1 MLCLKT
7 GETGRMFKK
16 ILIANRGEIAL
27 RVIRACQAMG
37 IATVAVH
44 SEADVA
50 ATHVAAADEAFLIGP
65 PPVAQSYLN
74 GAKIIEVAKACGAE
88 AIHPGYG
95 LLSENADFA
104 RACDAAEITFIG
116 PSPAAMAAMGD
127 KVKARETMAKAGVP
141 VVPGSGPVTSAEEAL
156 AFAATIGYP
165 VMVKA
170 SAGGGGIGMQL
181 VTSPD
186 ELEKAVKLCGSR
198 AKAYFGSDVIY
209 LEKAITKPRH
219 IEVQLLADHF
229 DNILVLHE
237 RECSIQRRHQKVVE
251 ECPSPGVSPEARRCL
266 AERAIAAARAIQ
278 YANAGTLEF
287 LMDADGSFYFLEM
300 NTRLQVEHPVTEMVT
315 GIDIVQWQIRIAAGE
330 KLTLTS
336 VPLNGHAIECRLY
349 AEDPETFMPSPGTI
363 ESFVPPTGEGLRHDV
378 GVASGSVVTPFYDP
392 MLGKLIAWG
401 ETRDEAIARLSDALD
416 RYEVSGI
423 KTNLPL
429 LQRIAADA
437 AFAAG
442 DLDTGFI
449 ARMPQATTV

>member
-1 MLCLKT
+1 
-7 GETGRMFKK
+7 MFKK

-37 IATVAVH
+37 IATVAVY
-44 SEADVA
+44 SEADA
-50 ATHVAAADEAFLIGP
+50 EAPHVKAADEAHLIGP
-65 PPVAQSYLN
+65 APVAQSYLN
-74 GAKIIEVAKACGAE
+74 AARILEIAKSSGAE
-88 AIHPGYG
+88 AVHPGYG
-95 LLSENADFA
+95 LLSENSGFA
-104 RACDAAEITFIG
+104 RACEEAEITFIG
-116 PSPAAMAAMGD
+116 PSPSAIQAMGD
-127 KVKARETMAKAGVP
+127 KVQARETMAKAGVP
-141 VVPGSGPVTSAEEAL
+141 VVPGSGPVSSLDEAL
-156 AFAATIGYP
+156 AFADSIGYP

-181 VTSPD
+181 VESAA

-198 AKAYFGSDVIY
+198 AKAYFGSDTIY

-251 ECPSPGVSPEARRCL
+251 ECPSPGVSPEGRRAL
-266 AERAIAAARAIQ
+266 AERAIAAARAIK

-315 GIDIVQWQIRIAAGE
+315 GMDIVQWQIRIAAGE
-330 KLTLTS
+330 KLPVS
-336 VPLNGHAIECRLY
+336 AVPLNGHAIECRLY
-349 AEDPETFMPSPGTI
+349 AEDPDTFMPAPGTI
-363 ESFVPPTGEGLRHDV
+363 TGFAPPEGEGLRHDV
-378 GVASGSVVTPFYDP
+378 GVTDGSVVTPYYDP

-401 ETRDEAIARLSDALD
+401 HTRDEAIARLGDALQ
-416 RYEVSGI
+416 RYEIGGI

-449 ARMPQATTV
+449 TRMRQTATV